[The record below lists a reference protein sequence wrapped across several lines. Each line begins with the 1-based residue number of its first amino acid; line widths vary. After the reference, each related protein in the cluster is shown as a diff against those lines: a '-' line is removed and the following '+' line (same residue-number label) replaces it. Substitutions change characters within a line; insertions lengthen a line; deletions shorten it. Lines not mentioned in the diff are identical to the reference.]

1 VTVPTGPSIV
11 EQCEAMSPEP
21 TTLPTLAQMQ
31 QLRFEVALENM
42 VEGLCFF
49 DGAQRLILSNRRYA
63 ELYDL
68 PPDQVRPGVT
78 LREIVAMRFAV
89 GSCPRMTEEEYHVWR
104 NKVAVARQSN
114 ESIVEMMNGRTII
127 IKHQPMSDGGW
138 VATHEDISERRRQE
152 EELSRSRNHL
162 SLAQR
167 VSHTGSALRDRKTG
181 VEEWSDEL
189 YHLLGIEPGTVL
201 PTLERLLESVHA
213 DDRARVAAAY
223 KDVTGAASR
232 PTREYR
238 IVRPNGDVRVVQSQ
252 TAPLSVDSG
261 AEDRVLYVFR
271 DVTELRAAEDRQRA
285 LELQLQHAHK
295 LEALGTLAGGI
306 AHDLNNTL
314 VPVLALAK
322 TSMRRLSAD
331 DRVHHNLA
339 LIHRA
344 AERARD
350 LVNQILA
357 FSRKEE
363 LPMQP
368 VALSAVV
375 GTSLALLRASI
386 PATIRIEEQIAA
398 APVVFANEGQLQQV
412 LTNLVTNAAHAIGA
426 EIGTIGIEIA
436 LSPRDGRGDPAI
448 MARLSV
454 TDSGP
459 GMSETTLRRIFEPFY
474 TTKAVGEGSGLG
486 LAVVH
491 GIVASHGGRVEV
503 TSQLGKGTRFD
514 ILLPII
520 ASDALSQPISPEKIA
535 AVAE

>member
-436 LSPRDGRGDPAI
+436 LGPRDGRGDPAI

>member
-1 VTVPTGPSIV
+1 
-11 EQCEAMSPEP
+11 
-21 TTLPTLAQMQ
+21 
-31 QLRFEVALENM
+31 
-42 VEGLCFF
+42 
-49 DGAQRLILSNRRYA
+49 
-63 ELYDL
+63 
-68 PPDQVRPGVT
+68 
-78 LREIVAMRFAV
+78 
-89 GSCPRMTEEEYHVWR
+89 
-104 NKVAVARQSN
+104 
-114 ESIVEMMNGRTII
+114 
-127 IKHQPMSDGGW
+127 
-138 VATHEDISERRRQE
+138 
-152 EELSRSRNHL
+152 L

-436 LSPRDGRGDPAI
+436 LGPRDGRGDPAI

>member
-223 KDVTGAASR
+223 KDVTAAASR

-436 LSPRDGRGDPAI
+436 LGPRHGRGDPAI

-520 ASDALSQPISPEKIA
+520 ASDALSQPISPEKIP